1 MDTRQRRVD
10 RVFSICGLES
20 AVGQEKCGQLNAG
33 VCVAA
38 PSRVLLHKHVSI
50 GARICYVKVAMEDDI
65 FIVHPMNPR
74 CVVIEIMIYSPDEG
88 AREEREFLYFRDVI
102 NNQTAPISWIRPDYR
117 RIVGHY
123 HWLTI
128 KHRRVDVYR
137 RS

>member
-1 MDTRQRRVD
+1 MRAIKRR
-10 RVFSICGLES
+10 
-20 AVGQEKCGQLNAG
+20 
-33 VCVAA
+33 CVRIAA
-38 PSRVLLHKHVSI
+38 PSRVLLHKCVLI
-50 GARICYVKVAMEDDI
+50 GARICYVKAAEKERRYIYCSPDEHD
-65 FIVHPMNPR
+65 PSS
-74 CVVIEIMIYSPDEG
+74 VVIEIMIYSHDEG

-128 KHRRVDVYR
+128 KHRRVDIYR